1 MKAIIL
7 AAGQG
12 TRLRP
17 LTNDKPKCMVEY
29 KGKTIITAILETIR
43 HCGIENIAI
52 VGGYKIN
59 VLKEYLKNQNIVFF
73 ENKEYE
79 NTNMVSTLFCAEEW
93 MDDDL
98 IISYADIIYT
108 DSVLKKLLS
117 EPAPIATVVDLKWF
131 ELWKHRM
138 NDPLVDAE
146 TMKLDESENILELG
160 KKPKSYDEIQGQYMG
175 LIKIKK
181 EIISQLVAFYATLSR
196 EVVYDGRN
204 FAQMYM
210 TSFLQMIIDH
220 VMPIKAVSVHGGW
233 VEIDCLQDM
242 KSEMFFHD

>member
-17 LTNDKPKCMVEY
+17 LTDDRPKCMVEY
-29 KGKTIITAILETIR
+29 KGKSIITTILETM
-43 HCGIENIAI
+43 HNCGIEDIAI
-52 VGGYKIN
+52 VGGYKID
-59 VLKEYLKNQNIVFF
+59 VLKEYLKDQTIVFF
-73 ENKEYE
+73 ENKVYE
-79 NTNMVSTLFCAEEW
+79 KTNMVSTFFCAEEW

-98 IISYADIIYT
+98 IISYADIMYT
-108 DSVLKKLLS
+108 DSILQMVLS
-117 EPAPIATVVDLKWF
+117 EPSPISTSVDLEWL

-138 NDPLVDAE
+138 DDPLSDAE
-146 TMKLDESENILELG
+146 TMKLDDIGNIMELG

-181 EIISQLVAFYATLSR
+181 ELVREIVEFYATLSR
-196 EVVYDGRN
+196 DAMYDGKT
-204 FAQMYM
+204 FEQMYM

-220 VMPIKAVSVHGGW
+220 ITPIKAVLVRGGW
-233 VEIDCLQDM
+233 IEIDCIQDM
-242 KSEMFFHD
+242 ESEMFIP

>member
-17 LTNDKPKCMVEY
+17 LTDDRPKCMVEY
-29 KGKTIITAILETIR
+29 NGKSIITTILETM
-43 HCGIENIAI
+43 HNCGIEDIAI
-52 VGGYKIN
+52 VGGYKID
-59 VLKEYLKNQNIVFF
+59 VLKEYLKDQRIFFF
-73 ENKEYE
+73 ENKAYE
-79 NTNMVSTLFCAEEW
+79 KTNMVSTFFCAKEW

-98 IISYADIIYT
+98 IISYADIMYT
-108 DSVLKKLLS
+108 DSILQKVLS
-117 EPAPIATVVDLKWF
+117 EPSPISTSVDLEWL

-138 NDPLVDAE
+138 DDPLSDAE
-146 TMKLDESENILELG
+146 TMKLDDMGNIMELG

-181 EIISQLVAFYATLSR
+181 ELLREIVEFYATLSR
-196 EVVYDGRN
+196 DAMYDGKT
-204 FAQMYM
+204 FEQMYM

-220 VMPIKAVSVHGGW
+220 IMPIKAVLVHGGW
-233 VEIDCLQDM
+233 IEIDCIQDM
-242 KSEMFFHD
+242 ESEMFIP

>member
-17 LTNDKPKCMVEY
+17 LTDDRPKCMVEY
-29 KGKTIITAILETIR
+29 KGKSIITTILETM
-43 HCGIENIAI
+43 HNCGIEDIAI
-52 VGGYKIN
+52 VGGYKID
-59 VLKEYLKNQNIVFF
+59 VLKEYLKDQTIVFF

-79 NTNMVSTLFCAEEW
+79 KTNMVSTFFCAKEW

-98 IISYADIIYT
+98 IISYADIMYT
-108 DSVLKKLLS
+108 DSLLQKVLS
-117 EPAPIATVVDLKWF
+117 EPSPISTSVDLEWL
-131 ELWKHRM
+131 ELWKCRM
-138 NDPLVDAE
+138 DNPLADAE
-146 TMKLDESENILELG
+146 TMKLDDFGNIVELG

-181 EIISQLVAFYATLSR
+181 ELIGEIVEFYATLSR
-196 EVVYDGRN
+196 DAMYDGKS
-204 FAQMYM
+204 FTQMYM

-220 VMPIKAVSVHGGW
+220 IMPIKAVLVHGGW
-233 VEIDCLQDM
+233 IEIDCVQDM
-242 KSEMFFHD
+242 ESEMFIP

>member
-17 LTNDKPKCMVEY
+17 LTDDRPKCMVEY
-29 KGKTIITAILETIR
+29 KGKSIITTILETM
-43 HCGIENIAI
+43 HNCGIEDIAI
-52 VGGYKIN
+52 VGGYKID
-59 VLKEYLKNQNIVFF
+59 VLKEYLKDQTIVFF

-79 NTNMVSTLFCAEEW
+79 KTNMVSTFFCAKEW

-98 IISYADIIYT
+98 IISYADIMYT
-108 DSVLKKLLS
+108 DSLLQKVLS
-117 EPAPIATVVDLKWF
+117 EPSSISTSVDLEWL

-138 NDPLVDAE
+138 DDPLADAE
-146 TMKLDESENILELG
+146 TMKLDDIGNIVELG
-160 KKPKSYDEIQGQYMG
+160 KKPKSYDEIHGQYMG

-181 EIISQLVAFYATLSR
+181 ELIGEIVEFYATLSR
-196 EVVYDGRN
+196 DAMYDGKS
-204 FAQMYM
+204 FTQMYM

-220 VMPIKAVSVHGGW
+220 IMPIKAVLVHGGW
-233 VEIDCLQDM
+233 IEIDCVQDM
-242 KSEMFFHD
+242 ESEMFIP

>member
-17 LTNDKPKCMVEY
+17 LTDDRPKCMVEY
-29 KGKTIITAILETIR
+29 KGKSIIATILETM
-43 HCGIENIAI
+43 HNCGIEDIAI
-52 VGGYKIN
+52 VGGYKID
-59 VLKEYLKNQNIVFF
+59 VLKEYLKDQTIVFF
-73 ENKEYE
+73 ENKAYE
-79 NTNMVSTLFCAEEW
+79 KTNMVSTFFCAKEW

-98 IISYADIIYT
+98 IISYADIMYT
-108 DSVLKKLLS
+108 DSILQKVLS
-117 EPAPIATVVDLKWF
+117 EPSPISTSVDLEWL

-138 NDPLVDAE
+138 DDPLSDAE
-146 TMKLDESENILELG
+146 TMKLDDMGNIMELG

-181 EIISQLVAFYATLSR
+181 ELLREIVEFYATLSR
-196 EVVYDGRN
+196 DAMYDGKT
-204 FAQMYM
+204 FEQMYM

-220 VMPIKAVSVHGGW
+220 IMPIKAVLVHGGW
-233 VEIDCLQDM
+233 IEIDCIQDM
-242 KSEMFFHD
+242 ESEMFIP